1 MPDESNPF
9 RDALRD
15 QRPELFEPPPA
26 LEPSAPPPNRVK
38 PSALIADLFPH
49 APRGPV
55 HFVVPGAPTAWSRA
69 GVSGGRQ
76 FVKPEE
82 REARRLIRDA
92 CRQAAV
98 KPARGPMGIDVV
110 ASWLFPRTTWKGA
123 EIDAV
128 LERMRRSRECCGAPK
143 LSKPDADNLVKLVLD
158 SIGENERGEALAYE
172 DDAQVICVRSLK
184 VFGPR
189 SETRVRLWYGS
200 VPPAF
205 PERWWEP
212 PA

>member
-15 QRPELFEPPPA
+15 QRPDLFAEPPRAPA
-26 LEPSAPPPNRVK
+26 APPPRVVK
-38 PSALIADLFPH
+38 PSVLIADLFPH

-55 HFVVPGAPTAWSRA
+55 TFVVPGEPTPWSRA

-82 REARRLIRDA
+82 REARRAIRDA
-92 CRQAAV
+92 ARQAGV
-98 KPARGPMGIDVV
+98 KPARGPVGLDVV
-110 ASWLFPRTTWKGA
+110 ASWLFHRTTWKGA

-128 LERMRRSRECCGAPK
+128 LARMARSRECCGAPK
-143 LSKPDADNLVKLVLD
+143 TSRPDADNLAKLILD
-158 SIGENERGEALAYE
+158 SIGKNERDEPLAYE
-172 DDAQVICVRSLK
+172 DDGQVFLVRAIK

-189 SETRVRLWYGS
+189 AETRCRLWYGS
-200 VPPAF
+200 SPPSF

>member
-1 MPDESNPF
+1 MPDEPNPF
-9 RDALRD
+9 RAALRD
-15 QRPELFEPPPA
+15 QRPELFEPPPRA
-26 LEPSAPPPNRVK
+26 EPPPPAPARAK
-38 PSALIADLFPH
+38 PSILIADLFPH
-49 APRGPV
+49 SPRGPV
-55 HFVVPGAPTAWSRA
+55 HFVVPGEPTAWSRA
-69 GVSGGRQ
+69 GNAGGRH

-98 KPARGPMGIDVV
+98 KPARGPMGLDVV
-110 ASWLFPRTTWKGA
+110 ASSLFPRSVWKSA

-143 LSKPDADNLVKLVLD
+143 ISKPDADNLAKIVLD
-158 SIGENERGEALAYE
+158 SIGKNERDEPLAYE
-172 DDAQVICVRSLK
+172 DDAQVWLVRSLK
-184 VFGPR
+184 VVGPR
-189 SETRVRLWYGS
+189 AETRVRLWYGS
-200 VPPAF
+200 TPPAF

>member
-9 RDALRD
+9 RDAFAR
-15 QRPELFEPPPA
+15 EGLFEEP
-26 LEPSAPPPNRVK
+26 PSAPKPPAPPRVK
-38 PSALIADLFPH
+38 PSTLIADLFPH

-55 HFVVPGAPTAWSRA
+55 AFVIPGEPTAWSRA

-82 REARRLIRDA
+82 REARRAIRDA
-92 CRQAAV
+92 ARQAGV
-98 KPARGPMGIDVV
+98 KPARGPVGLDLV
-110 ASWLFPRTTWKGA
+110 ASSLFPRSVWKPA

-128 LERMRRSRECCGAPK
+128 LARMARNRECCGAPK
-143 LSKPDADNLVKLVLD
+143 TSRPDADNLAKLVLD
-158 SIGENERGEALAYE
+158 SIGKNERDEPLAYE
-172 DDAQVICVRSLK
+172 DDGQVFLVRAIK
-184 VFGPR
+184 VVGPR
-189 SETRVRLWYGS
+189 AETRCRLWYGS